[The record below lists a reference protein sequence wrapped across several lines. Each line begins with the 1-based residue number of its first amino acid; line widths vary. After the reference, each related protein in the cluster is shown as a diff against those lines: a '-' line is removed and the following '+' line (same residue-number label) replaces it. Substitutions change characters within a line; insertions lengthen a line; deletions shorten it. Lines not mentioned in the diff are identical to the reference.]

1 VSYKLVVVA
10 MTRVDWALS
19 VATGAAGAAVVAT
32 AGVLEG
38 VLVHPAM
45 RADTNRTAMISAIDP
60 IYTLFLI
67 I

>member
-1 VSYKLVVVA
+1 MSYRLVVVA

-19 VATGAAGAAVVAT
+19 VATGAAVVGAAGVAD
-32 AGVLEG
+32 G